1 MEPKVNI
8 GIDRSR
14 YTPQSE
20 MPDFDTDYGPCIRCV
35 CTGNDAVENY
45 SPVMPTKLGAR
56 LTLTYMNGP
65 DLEVMVRFVGL
76 LFYGTVPFWTDD
88 AKFCNISD
96 KCVRAAIAKAAAEL
110 RPFGEGE
117 VKLPTEEEADAI
129 LAEYVV
135 PERPIDSENRP
146 GIEEAWFR
154 AWKDDGLLVEMSDG
168 QWVIES
174 ALPDVFEDDKFAT
187 WKYGREWRFQGAGG
201 IVRLCNGTV
210 RNWDDLD
217 DADRSF
223 LADPI
228 EDTYRAPT
236 EEELISEDEV
246 DEYFETKGKIVTD
259 RIEKML
265 AEEKRP
271 ERRKYLQILLDE
283 IELQKFSKDIPPW
296 NYYNYKAD
304 ATMRLKAYKQ
314 WVADGKPLKL
324 TW

>member
-20 MPDFDTDYGPCIRCV
+20 IPDADAGYGPCIRCV

-45 SPVMPTKLGAR
+45 NPVMPTKLGAR

-76 LFYGTVPFWTDD
+76 LFYGAVPFWTDD
-88 AKFCNISD
+88 ARFCNISD

-135 PERPIDSENRP
+135 PERPIDSDHRP

-201 IVRLCNGTV
+201 IVRLCNDCLVAHGT
-210 RNWDDLD
+210 RFLQ
-217 DADRSF
+217 F
-223 LADPI
+223 LAFFTEIICIVI
-228 EDTYRAPT
+228 EHIYIVRIYL
-236 EEELISEDEV
+236 EGLLICLV
-246 DEYFETKGKIVTD
+246 GL
-259 RIEKML
+259 L
-265 AEEKRP
+265 A
-271 ERRKYLQILLDE
+271 
-283 IELQKFSKDIPPW
+283 F
-296 NYYNYKAD
+296 A
-304 ATMRLKAYKQ
+304 
-314 WVADGKPLKL
+314 KL
-324 TW
+324 MIHITLCRQ